1 MAVFTRT
8 NGDAAG
14 VVQVDAGRSFA
25 NAVIINTGI
34 AAPLGAYK
42 IAAITGTGAG
52 GANLAAELTVGGA
65 VETILRAISS
75 NATILAYQVDS
86 TGQISLITER
96 SAWSAADMQ
105 TVIRALP
112 DPSTGYQGGNIGA
125 VSNVVVLGA
134 TVSTTGGIKFA

>member
-65 VETILRAISS
+65 VETILRAISA

-86 TGQISLITER
+86 TGQISLLTER

-125 VSNVVVLGA
+125 VSNVVVLAA

>member
-14 VVQVDAGRSFA
+14 VVQVDAGRAFA
-25 NAVIINTGI
+25 NATIINTGI

-65 VETILRAISS
+65 VETILRAISA

-86 TGQISLITER
+86 TGQISLLTER

-112 DPSTGYQGGNIGA
+112 DPSTGFQGGNIGA
-125 VSNVVVLGA
+125 VSNVVVLAA

>member
-65 VETILRAISS
+65 VETILRAISA

-86 TGQISLITER
+86 TGQISLLTER